1 MPGVILPATPR
12 GGSRRAGAA
21 LLALVAAVLVAAPL
35 FDALTDRL
43 WSAFAAGRGERSDF
57 PELCGVK
64 LIFGI
69 PCPFCGG
76 FRATAALGRG
86 DPFAAFRWNPGVVL
100 LHGWLAATGAL
111 LVLRKTPPWFRAGG
125 TALAAGLAA
134 LAANWAYLLFAGR

>member
-1 MPGVILPATPR
+1 MTLPAPPR
-12 GGSRRAGAA
+12 GGPRRAGAS

-43 WSAFAAGRGERSDF
+43 WAAFAAGRGGPSDF

-64 LIFGI
+64 VLFGI

-76 FRATAALGRG
+76 FRATAALGRA
-86 DPFAAFRWNPGVVL
+86 DLPEAVRWNPGVVL

-111 LVLRKTPPWFRAGG
+111 LVLRKTPPWFRPGRA
-125 TALAAGLAA
+125 ALAAGLAA

>member
-1 MPGVILPATPR
+1 MPGVILPAPPR
-12 GGSRRAGAA
+12 GGPRRAGAA

-35 FDALTDRL
+35 LDALTDRL
-43 WSAFAAGRGERSDF
+43 WAAFSAGGGERSDF
-57 PELCGVK
+57 PELCGIK

-86 DPFAAFRWNPGVVL
+86 DLSGAFRWNPGVVL

-111 LVLRKTPPWFRAGG
+111 LVRRKTPPWFRAGRA
-125 TALAAGLAA
+125 ALAAGLTA
-134 LAANWAYLLFAGR
+134 LAANWAYLLFVGR